1 MKKTVFLLIAL
12 PLMGMLVSCD
22 TLLAALGSSG
32 YSSAN
37 SSDPTPSLMSQ
48 ALKEALN
55 KGLSFAVNKLGVK
68 DGFLG
73 DAAVK
78 ILFPPE
84 AQFAS
89 EKLRAIGMGNL
100 VDDFETRM
108 NRGAEDAVKSAL
120 PIFVDV
126 LTSMSF
132 QDVKNVLL
140 GDGTAATDYFKAR
153 TGDALYNAFSPKI
166 RTSLDQVGAAKAWTT
181 VTSTYNAIPLVNKK
195 VETDIVR
202 YATNK
207 AMDGLFKKVAEEE
220 LKIRQNPVF
229 RTTASLKQVFG
240 YADKMKNSGGNTGSN
255 TGSGAVKG
263 NTNTKNTGGK
273 TTIQPS
279 GTTKKGGK

>member
-1 MKKTVFLLIAL
+1 MKKTIFLLIAIPRL
-12 PLMGMLVSCD
+12 RMLISCD
-22 TLLAALGSSG
+22 TLMAALGSSN
-32 YSSAN
+32 YAT
-37 SSDPTPSLMSQ
+37 SSDPSPSLMSQ

-55 KGLSFAVNKLGVK
+55 KGLSFAINKLGVK

-84 AQFAS
+84 AQHAAQ
-89 EKLRAIGMGNL
+89 KLRDIGMGNL

-120 PIFVDV
+120 PIFVDA

-132 QDVKNVLL
+132 QDVKNILL
-140 GDGTAATDYFKAR
+140 GNGTAATDYFKAK

-195 VETDIVR
+195 IETDIVR

-229 RTTASLKQVFG
+229 LTTSALQQAFG
-240 YADKMKNSGGNTGSN
+240 YADRIKNGGNSGGST
-255 TGSGAVKG
+255 KG
-263 NTNTKNTGGK
+263 NTKSGGNKTVIKPGTSTKGGGK
-273 TTIQPS
+273 
-279 GTTKKGGK
+279 